1 MKKVKKQTLAQLP
14 VEMSELPKYSNL
26 EITKVKRSSK
36 KKVVKV
42 EKPERF
48 AFKDIQSDLEA
59 LMKEEV
65 DEDMEEQKSI
75 KKDKQS
81 NLEEVPLEVPRPPTP
96 VSLEGSP
103 STGTATGWAET
114 PSLPQGW
121 KYRLVVH
128 PFSISGLAFLKG
140 LCCLVVVAVFV
151 VCVSTIGRDNKF
163 ACQVECERWSK
174 RLLLPLFCC
183 CICCLNLYL
192 LFVFV
197 IIKSCLGRESVR
209 GGQTVSYFLF
219 VVAVFVVCICVCCL
233 NLYLLS

>member
-1 MKKVKKQTLAQLP
+1 MKKVKKHTVEQVAQLQ
-14 VEMSELPKYSNL
+14 VEISELPKYRDL

-65 DEDMEEQKSI
+65 DEDMEEETSI
-75 KKDKQS
+75 KKEAELDKQS
-81 NLEEVPLEVPRPPTP
+81 NLEEVPLAVPRPPTP

-128 PFSISGLAFLKG
+128 PFFHLRCCFLEYG
-140 LCCLVVVAVFV
+140 LCCLFPVTVFV
-151 VCVSTIGRDNKF
+151 VCVSPIVRD
-163 ACQVECERWSK
+163 K
-174 RLLLPLFCC
+174 RLSLTGRVCEVVKLSPTSSLQKPKSSLAEDLPSN
-183 CICCLNLYL
+183 I
-192 LFVFV
+192 
-197 IIKSCLGRESVR
+197 SWR
-209 GGQTVSYFLF
+209 
-219 VVAVFVVCICVCCL
+219 
-233 NLYLLS
+233 

>member
-1 MKKVKKQTLAQLP
+1 MVGKKMKKVKKQTVEQVAQLP
-14 VEMSELPKYSNL
+14 VEISELPKYRDL

-65 DEDMEEQKSI
+65 DEDMEEEKSI
-75 KKDKQS
+75 KKEAELDRQS
-81 NLEEVPLEVPRPPTP
+81 NLEEVPLAVPRPPTP

-128 PFSISGLAFLKG
+128 PFLLS
-140 LCCLVVVAVFV
+140 
-151 VCVSTIGRDNKF
+151 VS
-163 ACQVECERWSK
+163 
-174 RLLLPLFCC
+174 CC
-183 CICCLNLYL
+183 CICCL
-192 LFVFV
+192 
-197 IIKSCLGRESVR
+197 CLSNWS
-209 GGQTVSYFLF
+209 T
-219 VVAVFVVCICVCCL
+219 
-233 NLYLLS
+233 